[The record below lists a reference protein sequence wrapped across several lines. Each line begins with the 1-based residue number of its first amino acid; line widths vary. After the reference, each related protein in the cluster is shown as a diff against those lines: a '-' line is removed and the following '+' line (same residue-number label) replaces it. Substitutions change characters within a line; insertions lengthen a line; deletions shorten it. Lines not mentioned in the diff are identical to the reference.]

1 MACTIVFEW
10 IDEFESLIESEIHT
24 YATEQ
29 EHNQEVIVA
38 LYNILSEPQKYKS
51 ENVSLT
57 CFSLVSSNSQFT
69 FCS

>member
-10 IDEFESLIESEIHT
+10 IEEFESLIESEIHT

-51 ENVSLT
+51 ENVSIL
-57 CFSLVSSNSQFT
+57 CFTLVLM
-69 FCS
+69 C